1 MAGGIIRVGPDTDLT
16 PVAVV
21 LAVMT
26 TCPAVFGSIASVA
39 FTVYT
44 PGAALARPSA
54 YVRMTREWEWEWTIS
69 SDKLLVCLYQPHPI
83 RSAQGWRGLC
93 PQWTKCLVSHD
104 NRLDFRPNT

>member
-1 MAGGIIRVGPDTDLT
+1 MSGSIIRVGLDTDLT

-54 YVRMTREWEWEWTIS
+54 YVRMTRELEWAIS
-69 SDKLLVCLYQPHPI
+69 SDSDACMLALAPTYPE
-83 RSAQGWRGLC
+83 
-93 PQWTKCLVSHD
+93 
-104 NRLDFRPNT
+104 